1 MYRAGDGFTD
11 GGSDAGDDGG
21 SDAGDDGGSVGSV
34 GSVGSDGSDG
44 SHGGDDGGN
53 NNLVWSADSDFFV
66 PSLSA
71 EAQAWHAK
79 VIRLIND
86 DSNNWRPGSTIFS
99 T

>member
-21 SDAGDDGGSVGSV
+21 SDAGDDG

-71 EAQAWHAK
+71 EAQA
-79 VIRLIND
+79 
-86 DSNNWRPGSTIFS
+86 
-99 T
+99 